1 MLTHITPVVTIQ
13 TGDIMDRTYSRENL
27 LRARKLRKEMTPWEY
42 KLWYRFLRN
51 LPCHFRRQK
60 PLGNY
65 IVDFYS
71 SSARLV
77 IELDGSGHYETK
89 QYAYDTRRTEEIA
102 SLGLVVYRIQNI
114 DVDRNFTGV
123 CESIMF
129 VVECM
134 NSMYPK
140 KYG

>member
-71 SSARLV
+71 SSARVV
-77 IELDGSGHYETK
+77 IELDGSGHYTLQQSEKDLIRTK
-89 QYAYDTRRTEEIA
+89 DLEAMN
-102 SLGLVVYRIQNI
+102 LHVLRICNLDI
-114 DVDRNFTGV
+114 DRNFSGV
-123 CESIMF
+123 CAHIDN
-129 VVECM
+129 VVK
-134 NSMYPK
+134 SLSLSQLR
-140 KYG
+140 